1 MEERP
6 MPEAVISLS
15 TIRGVKKYAL
25 ADSLWEVEDM
35 LGTKGALEPRASLP
49 LSSAPKSLGR
59 YITRRTLDIGM
70 HNHSGNEG
78 SLKLIL
84 LVYLLL

>member
-1 MEERP
+1 

-49 LSSAPKSLGR
+49 LSSAPSFKTKVLREIYNQKNFGHWHALSFW
-59 YITRRTLDIGM
+59 
-70 HNHSGNEG
+70 E
-78 SLKLIL
+78 
-84 LVYLLL
+84 